1 MYTSYVFINAKAG
14 EEGTLVKELSKMS
27 GITRVNTLMGKYDVV
42 AILEKETLDE
52 LFGIVLRDI
61 RSLPSVDKTET
72 LMAAGE
78 KMLGLLGGVGA
89 GKEKGKKA

>member
-14 EEGTLVKELSKMS
+14 EEANLLKELRKMS
-27 GITRVNTLMGKYDVV
+27 GITRVNTLMGKYDVA
-42 AILEKETLDE
+42 AIIEKDTLDE
-52 LFGIVLRDI
+52 LFGVVLREI

-78 KMLGLLGGVGA
+78 KLLGLLGGVVA
-89 GKEKGKKA
+89 GKEKGK